1 MNLKL
6 DKRFAKQPQQAL
18 AFRRIVAVCLKRGNA
33 LFLLGDPSLGIGD
46 VPVGLSEVF
55 DLRHWI
61 VTMSQGYLARNE
73 TPIAVCGNGARLF
86 FITGQRCP

>member
-1 MNLKL
+1 MRRRVPQCSDDGVPMNLKL

-55 DLRHWI
+55 DLRHWSDN
-61 VTMSQGYLARNE
+61 VT
-73 TPIAVCGNGARLF
+73 RLPLP
-86 FITGQRCP
+86 Q